1 MSIHEKISSLIEA
14 KSEASVALSNAIW
27 AVPELHFQE
36 KKSVQYMKAALEKEG
51 FATEVGVAGL
61 ETALVATFGSGK
73 PVIAFLGEYDALPGL
88 SQKGGATH
96 YEPLENGGSGHG
108 CGHNLLGTGAF
119 AAAVAVKDYL
129 EQNNQSATIRFYG
142 CPAEENGSGKAYMAK
157 AGIFDD
163 VDIAI
168 SWHPGT
174 FSSVMTCS
182 SLANYAVTFKFT
194 GKSAHA
200 AAAPHLGRSA
210 LDAVELMNVG
220 VNYLREHIIP
230 EARLHYAVTDS
241 GGTSPNVVQ
250 PYAEVTYL
258 VRAPKKQQV
267 QEIYQRVENIAKG
280 ATLMTGTSVEIAFE
294 GAASNLIPNKTLYDA
309 MQKQILEIGMPTYT
323 IEDEQHAQ
331 AIFNTFSPEIQA
343 SSLVGLK
350 KEDAMQLKDKVIADH
365 IPSVLPEFIMGGSTD
380 VGDVSWIVPTVQCTT
395 VCMAL
400 GTPLHTWQVVSQG
413 VMPIAHK
420 GMLQAANIMACTA
433 VELINNPVL
442 IAEAKKEWKERLDG
456 EMYVSLIPEGTN
468 PPKR

>member
-1 MSIHEKISSLIEA
+1 MSVHEKISSLVES
-14 KSEASVALSNAIW
+14 KRDASIQLSDAIW

-36 KKSVQYMKAALEKEG
+36 KKSVQYMKAALEEEG
-51 FATEVGVAGL
+51 FATERGIAGL
-61 ETALVATFGSGK
+61 DTALVGTYGSGK

-88 SQKGGATH
+88 SQKGGATNF
-96 YEPLENGGSGHG
+96 EPLEDGGSGHG

-119 AAAVAVKDYL
+119 SAAVAVKDYL

-174 FSSVMTCS
+174 FTTVMTCS

-230 EARLHYAVTDS
+230 EARVHYAVTNT
-241 GGTSPNVVQ
+241 GGSSPNVVQ
-250 PYAEVTYL
+250 PYAAVTYL
-258 VRAPKKQQV
+258 IRAPKKHQV

-280 ATLMTGTSVEIAFE
+280 ATLMTETSLEIAFE

-309 MQKQILEIGMPTYT
+309 MQKQIIDLGMPTYT
-323 IEDEQHAQ
+323 REDEQHAQ
-331 AIFNTFSPEIQA
+331 AIFNTFTPEIQA
-343 SSLVGLK
+343 SALVGLK
-350 KEDAMQLKDKVIADH
+350 KDDAVQLQGKAIADH
-365 IPSVLPEFIMGGSTD
+365 IPSVLPEFILGGSTD
-380 VGDVSWIVPTVQCTT
+380 VGDVSWNVPTVQCTT

-420 GMLQAANIMACTA
+420 GMLQAAKIMACTA
-433 VELINNPVL
+433 VDLIDNPSL
-442 IAEAKKEWKERLDG
+442 IEEAKKEWKERLDG
-456 EMYVSLIPEGTN
+456 ETYVSLIPEGTM
-468 PPKR
+468 PPKF

>member
-1 MSIHEKISSLIEA
+1 M
-14 KSEASVALSNAIW
+14 
-27 AVPELHFQE
+27 
-36 KKSVQYMKAALEKEG
+36 
-51 FATEVGVAGL
+51 
-61 ETALVATFGSGK
+61 
-73 PVIAFLGEYDALPGL
+73 
-88 SQKGGATH
+88 SQKGGATY
-96 YEPLENGGSGHG
+96 YEPLENEGSGHG

-174 FSSVMTCS
+174 FTTVMTCS
-182 SLANYAVTFKFT
+182 SLANYAATFKFS

-230 EARLHYAVTDS
+230 EARVHYAITNS

-267 QEIYQRVENIAKG
+267 QEIYQRVVNIAKG
-280 ATLMTGTSVEIAFE
+280 ATLMTGTSLEIDFE

-309 MQKQILEIGMPTYT
+309 MQQQILEIGMPAYT

-331 AIFNTFSPEIQA
+331 AMYNTFTPEVQA
-343 SSLVGLK
+343 SALVGLYR
-350 KEDAMQLKDKVIADH
+350 EDVMQLKDQVIANH
-365 IPSVLPEFIMGGSTD
+365 IPNVLPEFVLGGSTD
-380 VGDVSWIVPTVQCTT
+380 VGDVSWNVPTVQCTT

-413 VMPIAHK
+413 IMPIAHK
-420 GMLQAANIMACTA
+420 GMLQAAKIMACTA
-433 VELINNPVL
+433 VELINNPAL
-442 IAEAKKEWKERLDG
+442 IEEAKKEWKDRLDG
-456 EMYVSLIPEGTN
+456 ETYVSLIPEGTK
-468 PPKR
+468 PPTL

>member
-27 AVPELHFQE
+27 TVPELHFQE

-61 ETALVATFGSGK
+61 ETALVGTFGSGK

-142 CPAEENGSGKAYMAK
+142 CPAEENGSGKAYMANV
-157 AGIFDD
+157 GIFDD

-174 FSSVMTCS
+174 FSTVMTCS

-230 EARLHYAVTDS
+230 EARLHYAITDS

-294 GAASNLIPNKTLYDA
+294 GAASNLISNKTLYDA

-331 AIFNTFSPEIQA
+331 SIFNTFSPEIQA

-420 GMLQAANIMACTA
+420 GMLQAAKIMACTA
-433 VELINNPVL
+433 VELINNPAL

-456 EMYVSLIPEGTN
+456 ETYVSLIPEGTM